1 MMSFYTRF
9 YIVIV
14 CVCLC
19 SFAQNE
25 NVYVSVEKMPSF
37 NGQSIEAFAEYV
49 VLELKFPEDVIAEGK
64 KGTVMV
70 RFTVDKKGDV
80 VSPHILESVSPS
92 VDELVIQVIKNSSGN
107 WTPGEHRNNKVNV
120 MYTLPVVIS
129 Y

>member
-1 MMSFYTRF
+1 
-9 YIVIV
+9 
-14 CVCLC
+14 LC

>member
-9 YIVIV
+9 FIVIV
-14 CVCLC
+14 GMCLC
-19 SFAQNE
+19 SFVQDE
-25 NVYVSVEKMPSF
+25 DVYVSVEKMPKF
-37 NGQSIEAFAEYV
+37 KGQSIEAFAEYV
-49 VLELKFPEDVIAEGK
+49 VLNLKFPEEVIAEGK

-70 RFTVDKKGDV
+70 RFTVDKKGNV
-80 VSPHILESVSPS
+80 ISPHILKSVSPS